1 MRFGILFL
9 SISLLI
15 LPGCAYDRTFMQMD
29 SNSPSP
35 FFGFQWSVDSGTR
48 RSGAPPK
55 SSESLKWHEAL
66 PHGHRQSRPQFAT
79 TEASV
84 IATAIR

>member
-1 MRFGILFL
+1 MRFVFLFI

-35 FFGFQWSVDSGTR
+35 FFGLQWSVDSGTR
-48 RSGAPPK
+48 GSAVRPK
-55 SSESLKWHEAL
+55 SSESLKWREAL
-66 PHGHRQSRPQFAT
+66 PHGHRQSRPEFAT

-84 IATAIR
+84 IATAIH

>member
-1 MRFGILFL
+1 MRFVILSL
-9 SISLLI
+9 LINLLI

-35 FFGFQWSVDSGTR
+35 FFGFQWSVDSGVR
-48 RSGAPPK
+48 RAPSREK
-55 SSESLKWHEAL
+55 SSESLKWLDAL
-66 PHGHRQSRPQFAT
+66 PHAHRQSREQFAT